1 MSREEL
7 KQAIEKPAVA
17 VPLGVVLAVVA
28 ALGVQVVWP
37 NQRLES
43 MESRQSATT
52 FRVDTLA
59 ARFDTHVRAAAR
71 EDTLMM
77 QRFRPLYVAE
87 CLDRSPRETDLM
99 GLRCDTLVNRPRGG
113 PR

>member
-1 MSREEL
+1 MSVEEIKAKVRE
-7 KQAIEKPAVA
+7 PAVA
-17 VPLGVVLAVVA
+17 IPLSFVLAIGTV
-28 ALGVQVVWP
+28 LGVQVVFP

-43 MESRQSATT
+43 MEMRQAATVY
-52 FRVDTLA
+52 RVDTLRA
-59 ARFDTHVRAAAR
+59 QFDAHVRAAAR

-99 GLRCDTLVNRPRGG
+99 GLRCDTLVAQPR
-113 PR
+113 RSTK

>member
-1 MSREEL
+1 MTAAQVKE
-7 KQAIEKPAVA
+7 AIDKPVVA
-17 VPLGVVLAVVA
+17 VPLGVVLAVAA

-37 NQRLES
+37 NERLES
-43 MESRQSATT
+43 MEVRHAATSY
-52 FRVDTLA
+52 RVDTLRA
-59 ARFDTHVRAAAR
+59 QFESHVRAAAR

-99 GLRCDTLVNRPRGG
+99 GLRCDTLVNRPRGNT
-113 PR
+113 P